1 MFLYILY
8 IYLTLYFNVHIVVG
22 YYYCVGIPRWV
33 LDHLLG
39 YVWEVPL
46 GGRNPKHLG
55 IYFLPLNFL
64 SSLIPLYFILFIY
77 MCVCVCVC
85 VCVCKYIYIYI

>member
-1 MFLYILY
+1 MYQTAPG
-8 IYLTLYFNVHIVVG
+8 IYLIIYFNVHIVVG

-46 GGRNPKHLG
+46 GGRNPIPPTHLE
-55 IYFLPLNFL
+55 ILLLLVFIIVLV
-64 SSLIPLYFILFIY
+64 SLDGYWI
-77 MCVCVCVC
+77 MS
-85 VCVCKYIYIYI
+85 